1 MLGDNRNESS
11 DSHVWGSLPVEN
23 VVGKAFY
30 ILWPI
35 ERQGF
40 VDEFMQDLQ
49 ITRNAGSF
57 LQRLQEIQIF
67 PDR

>member
-1 MLGDNRNESS
+1 MVPPGAVFVLGDNRNESA
-11 DSHVWGSLPVEN
+11 DSHVWGFLPVGN

-40 VDEFMQDLQ
+40 VDEFMQVGRRVRAD
-49 ITRNAGSF
+49 RWAGGG
-57 LQRLQEIQIF
+57 
-67 PDR
+67 